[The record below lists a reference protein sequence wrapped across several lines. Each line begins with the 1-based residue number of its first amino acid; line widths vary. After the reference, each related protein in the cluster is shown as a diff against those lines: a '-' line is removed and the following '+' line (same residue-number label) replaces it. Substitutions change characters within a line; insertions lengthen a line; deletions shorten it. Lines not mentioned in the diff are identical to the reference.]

1 MSKILITDDEQQI
14 RRILSV
20 LLREHGFE
28 VWEAESGERAVS
40 ISREIRPE
48 VALLDINMPGMDGLA
63 TLRAL
68 LEQNPAL
75 DCIMMTAYGTIR
87 SAVEAMRLGAFDYL
101 TKPFDN
107 DELLLIID
115 RALELRRLSSEVE
128 ELRAELSSRYGFN
141 EIVGISPKLQAIF
154 RHMAKVAQVGA
165 PVLIE
170 GESGTGKEMVAR
182 AIHRKSPRAAKPFV
196 AVNCGAIPHAL
207 FESEFFGHER
217 GAFTDAREARAGRF
231 EQAQGGTL
239 FLDEVGELPL
249 DTQVKLL
256 RAIQE
261 KEVTRVG
268 GRAVIKLDVRVIA
281 ATNIELQRAVERGR
295 FRADLYWRLN
305 VVRLM
310 LPPLRER
317 REDIPLIVDHL
328 LERFNRELGLKVRSL
343 AVDARRLLEMFDWP
357 GNVRELENAVCSA
370 MIMSEGG
377 TITVSDLPPR
387 IRGEVDTTAT
397 HDLTAAG
404 ARDLT
409 KGTLADA
416 VREANA
422 KLEKLMIV
430 SRLEEFNGNRTSTAD
445 SLGISR
451 KTLFNKM
458 RQYGLSEGELEDGA

>member
-1 MSKILITDDEQQI
+1 MTKILITDDEQSI

-20 LLREHGFE
+20 LLKEHGFE
-28 VWEAESGERAVS
+28 VWEAESGEQAVS
-40 ISREIRPE
+40 ISREVRPD

-63 TLRAL
+63 TLRGL

-107 DELLLIID
+107 DELLLIIN

-141 EIVGISPKLQAIF
+141 EIVGISPKLQAVF
-154 RHMAKVAQVGA
+154 RQMAKVAQVGA

-182 AIHRKSPRAAKPFV
+182 AIHRKGPRAARPFV
-196 AVNCGAIPHAL
+196 AINCGAIPQAL

-268 GRAVIKLDVRVIA
+268 GRALIRLDVRVIA

-305 VVRLM
+305 VVRLV

-317 REDIPLIVDHL
+317 REDIPLILDHL
-328 LERFNRELGLKVRSL
+328 LERFNRELGLNVRSL
-343 AVDARRLLEMFDWP
+343 AADARRLLEMFDWP

-370 MIMSEGG
+370 MIMSESE
-377 TITVSDLPPR
+377 TITVGDLPPR
-387 IRGEVDTTAT
+387 IRGEVETSTVASAT
-397 HDLTAAG
+397 PSG
-404 ARDLT
+404 ARDMT

-416 VREANA
+416 VREATA

-430 SRLEEFNGNRTSTAD
+430 SRLAEFNGNRTSTAD

-458 RQYGLSEGELEDGA
+458 RQYGLGEGDEDGA

>member
-1 MSKILITDDEQQI
+1 MPKILITDDEQQI

-20 LLREHGFE
+20 MLSEHGFD
-28 VWEAESGERAVS
+28 VAEAESGERAVEV
-40 ISREIRPE
+40 SREFRPD

-63 TLRAL
+63 TLSSL
-68 LEQNPAL
+68 VEQHAKL

-87 SAVEAMRLGAFDYL
+87 SAVEAMRIGAFDYL

-107 DELLLIID
+107 DELLLIIN

-128 ELRAELSSRYGFN
+128 ELRAELSARYGFN
-141 EIVGISPKLQAIF
+141 EIVGISPKLQAVF
-154 RHMAKVAQVGA
+154 RQMSKVAPIDA
-165 PVLIE
+165 TVLIE

-182 AIHRKSPRAAKPFV
+182 AIHRASPRSSKPFV
-196 AVNCGAIPHAL
+196 AVNCGAIPQAL
-207 FESEFFGHER
+207 FESEFFGHEK
-217 GAFTDAREARAGRF
+217 GAFTDAREARSGRF

-256 RAIQE
+256 RALQE
-261 KEVTRVG
+261 KEITRVG

-281 ATNIELQRAVERGR
+281 ATNVDLHRAVASGR
-295 FRADLYWRLN
+295 FREDLYWRLN
-305 VVRLM
+305 VVKLT

-317 REDIPLIVDHL
+317 REDIPALIDHL
-328 LERFNRELGLKVRSL
+328 TERFNRELGLNIGAISQ
-343 AVDARRLLEMFDWP
+343 DARRLLEMFDWP

-377 TITVSDLPPR
+377 TVTARDLPPR
-387 IRGEVDTTAT
+387 IRGEAETAESST
-397 HDLTAAG
+397 S
-404 ARDLT
+404 RDIT
-409 KGTLADA
+409 KGTIIDA
-416 VREANA
+416 VREATE
-422 KLEKLMIV
+422 KLERMMIV
-430 SRLEEFNGNRTSTAD
+430 SRLADFNGNRTATAD

-458 RQYGLSEGELEDGA
+458 RQYELGEGELEDGA